1 MTPEFP
7 PVRELVPHEPP
18 MLWLRRVVAHSANAT
33 ECEANADDIA
43 LLRDA
48 HGRAPGYA
56 ALELAAQCVSAHA
69 RLAATGAQSGPPRIG
84 FLLGTRRFEL
94 RVPHLLPGQRMR
106 VRVTRLWGAD
116 VGPVSFDAAIRDGES
131 GTLLA
136 SGRISCFTP
145 SS

>member
-18 MLWLRRVVAHSANAT
+18 MLWLRRVVAHSADAT
-33 ECEANADDIA
+33 ECEAHADDIA

-48 HGRAPGYA
+48 RGRAPGYA

-69 RLAATGAQSGPPRIG
+69 RLAAANGGAPRIG
-84 FLLGTRRFEL
+84 FLLGTRRFEV
-94 RVPHLLPGQRMR
+94 RVPHLLPGQRLF

-116 VGPVSFDAAIRDGES
+116 VGPVSFDSEVRDAES
-131 GTLLA
+131 GEVLA

>member
-1 MTPEFP
+1 VTPEFP

-18 MLWLRRVVAHSANAT
+18 MLWLRRVVTHSADAT

-69 RLAATGAQSGPPRIG
+69 RLAATGAQMGPPRIG

-106 VRVTRLWGAD
+106 VLVTRLWGAD
-116 VGPVSFDAAIRDGES
+116 VGPVSFDAAIRDAES
-131 GTLLA
+131 GALLA